1 MSALSPV
8 LVALMKGITTREE
21 EPEVWQSLLEL
32 QGRAREYVA
41 VLGLE
46 LILDEVEGY
55 AYLRQRVAAEGEP
68 ELPRLVA
75 RRQLSYP
82 VSLML
87 ALLRK
92 KLAEFDSGSG
102 EARLILSAEQI
113 ADMMRL
119 FLAETAN
126 EARLMDR
133 VDTDIRKIVEMGFL
147 RKLRGSAAAD
157 RGPGEDRYEV
167 RRILKSY
174 VDAQWLAQ
182 LEQRLSDYRQHI
194 AGEVRDEPV

>member
-8 LVALMKGITTREE
+8 LIALMKGITTREE
-21 EPEVWQSLLEL
+21 EPEIWQALLDL
-32 QGRAREYVA
+32 QARAREYVA

-46 LILDEVEGY
+46 LMLDEVEGY

-92 KLAEFDSGSG
+92 KLAEFDAGSG

-113 ADMMRL
+113 SDMMRL
-119 FLAETAN
+119 FLAETGN

-133 VDTDIRKIVEMGFL
+133 IDTDIRKIVEMGFL
-147 RKLRGSAAAD
+147 RKLRGND
-157 RGPGEDRYEV
+157 DRYEV

-182 LEQRLSDYRQHI
+182 FEQRLSEYKQHI
-194 AGEVRDEPV
+194 TGEVRDEAV

>member
-1 MSALSPV
+1 MTTLSPV
-8 LVALMKGITTREE
+8 LIALMKGITTRED
-21 EPEVWQSLLEL
+21 EPELWQSLLDL
-32 QGRAREYVA
+32 QARAREYVA

-46 LILDEVEGY
+46 LMLDEAEGY

-92 KLAEFDSGSG
+92 KLAEFDAGSG

-113 ADMMRL
+113 SDMMRL

-157 RGPGEDRYEV
+157 RGPGDDRYEV

-182 LEQRLSDYRQHI
+182 FEQRLSEYKQHI

>member
-1 MSALSPV
+1 MSTLSPV
-8 LVALMKGITTREE
+8 LIALMKGITTRED
-21 EPEVWQSLLEL
+21 EPELWQSLLDL
-32 QGRAREYVA
+32 QARAREYVS

-46 LILDEVEGY
+46 LMLDETEGY
-55 AYLRQRVAAEGEP
+55 AYLRQRVTAEGEP
-68 ELPRLVA
+68 ELPRLVP

-92 KLAEFDSGSG
+92 KLAEFDAGSG
-102 EARLILSAEQI
+102 DARLILSAEQI
-113 ADMMRL
+113 SDMMRL

-157 RGPGEDRYEV
+157 RGPGDDRYEV

-182 LEQRLSDYRQHI
+182 FEQRLSEYKQHI
-194 AGEVRDEPV
+194 TGEVRDEPV